1 MVKADIL
8 FLSCKKIL
16 NTFEITIYFFKS
28 RKTYFIEQYYLTLSY
43 FVDIMTAMKFNRVR
57 ERKERCRIIQV

>member
-16 NTFEITIYFFKS
+16 NIFEITIFKS

>member
-16 NTFEITIYFFKS
+16 NIFEITIFKS

-43 FVDIMTAMKFNRVR
+43 FVDIMTAMKSNRVR